1 MPDRGEHGYHRR
13 GRALMKSD
21 YELLSRWQGGDN
33 TAGDELLRR
42 HFDSVFRFFDRK
54 VQGDAADLVQ
64 LTFVACVEASATF
77 KRQSSFRT
85 FLFSIARR
93 KLYDHWRGRSRNPQ
107 VDFTMT
113 ALEDLGPTPSVAH
126 VKKQE
131 QRLLL
136 EALRTIPMEAQLILE
151 LHYWEELSGPELAET
166 FDIPEGTVRSRLR
179 RAREALEKQL
189 AKLATSP
196 ELLQSTASNI
206 EGWAQSLRNAASER

>member
-1 MPDRGEHGYHRR
+1 
-13 GRALMKSD
+13 MKTD
-21 YELLSRWQGGDN
+21 YDLLNAWQEGD
-33 TAGDELLRR
+33 TSAGDELLKR

-64 LTFVACVEASATF
+64 ATFIACVEASGSF

-93 KLYDHWRGRSRNPQ
+93 KLYDHWRGRSRNKQ

-113 ALEDLGPTPSVAH
+113 ALEDLGPTPSVAN

-151 LHYWEELSGPELAET
+151 LHYWEGLSGPELAAT
-166 FDIPEGTVRSRLR
+166 FEVPEGTIRSRLR

-189 AKLATSP
+189 AKLAKSP
-196 ELLQSTASNI
+196 DVLKSTISDI
-206 EGWAQSLRNAASER
+206 EGWAKSLRKSS

>member
-1 MPDRGEHGYHRR
+1 
-13 GRALMKSD
+13 MKSD
-21 YELLSRWQGGDN
+21 YELLNAWQEGD
-33 TAGDELLRR
+33 TSAGDELLKR

-64 LTFVACVEASATF
+64 ATFIACVEATATF

-93 KLYDHWRGRSRNPQ
+93 KLYDHWRGRSRNKQ

-113 ALEDLGPTPSVAH
+113 ALEDLGPTPSVAN

-151 LHYWEELSGPELAET
+151 LHYWEGLSGPELAAT
-166 FDIPEGTVRSRLR
+166 FEVPEGTIRSRLR

-189 AKLATSP
+189 AKLATSQ
-196 ELLQSTASNI
+196 ELLQSTVSDI
-206 EGWAQSLRNAASER
+206 EGWAKSLRKTS

>member
-1 MPDRGEHGYHRR
+1 MQRDDPT
-13 GRALMKSD
+13 SD
-21 YELLSRWQGGDN
+21 FELLNAWQGGDN
-33 TAGDELLRR
+33 TAGDQLLKR

-64 LTFVACVEASATF
+64 GTFVACVEASASF

-93 KLYDHWRGRSRNPQ
+93 KLYDHWRSRSRNKQ
-107 VDFTMT
+107 VDFTIT

-151 LHYWEELSGPELAET
+151 LHYWEELSGPDLAET
-166 FDIPEGTVRSRLR
+166 FDVPEGTIRSRLR
-179 RAREALEKQL
+179 RARAALEKQL
-189 AKLATSP
+189 TKLASSP
-196 ELLQSTASNI
+196 ALLKSTMSDI
-206 EGWAQSLRNAASER
+206 EGWAQSLRKV